1 MLAASAGF
9 FWAKA
14 EIGKATRASIT
25 KKFFIT
31 DWTRD
36 EGAGFKEKSFRHR
49 PIGCDKP
56 LVAADER
63 RHVTVTHPLRSVRRE
78 HRAISAAAIHDD
90 FCLGLGYR
98 FFQVAFENAFAEV
111 NGLSC

>member
-36 EGAGFKEKSFRHR
+36 KGAGFKKKSFRHR
-49 PIGCDKP
+49 PIGSHKS
-56 LVAADER
+56 LVAANER
-63 RHVTVTHPLRSVRRE
+63 RHIAVTHPLRSVRRK
-78 HRAISAAAIHDD
+78 HRAIAAAAVHND
-90 FCLGLGYR
+90 FCLGLGNR
-98 FFQVAFENAFAEV
+98 FFQFA
-111 NGLSC
+111 